1 MPNCCSLHSIRIPD
15 LRRQLVGL
23 GLIRVAAMVLIHN
36 MDSDEEQL
44 QMVAYEEPEAYAAAS
59 HSFLSSVFDVFW
71 FSGTCMPEISLH
83 GPPLLQAC
91 LKTLAFPEWGPSF
104 ITDVESCKS
113 IFKPNFPKIENF
125 QRPKR
130 R

>member
-1 MPNCCSLHSIRIPD
+1 MPNCCSLRSIRIPD

-36 MDSDEEQL
+36 MDSD
-44 QMVAYEEPEAYAAAS
+44 EEPEAYAAAS

-83 GPPLLQAC
+83 GPPFY
-91 LKTLAFPEWGPSF
+91 KH
-104 ITDVESCKS
+104 V
-113 IFKPNFPKIENF
+113 
-125 QRPKR
+125 
-130 R
+130 